1 MPDRRAVT
9 GERVWCYCGINKY
22 AQRLDQLLRAG
33 NIEDNEDNA
42 ENSENGMD
50 IDHTMHNAHQYKDRG
65 GDLGLGDNS
74 FNNIDAYMGA
84 HLDSKLSELE
94 DLHANWHNIDNPVC
108 IPLQTPTPP
117 PDNEEPPDE
126 DGFAH
131 ITEEDYC
138 EYNCWF
144 DKDTLEMDNIIAKT
158 LTKEEMDSIKMMA
171 IRLFGHISQRN
182 YKRSW
187 YSFWEKIYLLSA
199 YCLHQKLAILSG
211 ISPQPI
217 DCCINV
223 CHAFTGPYANEDIC
237 STCKEPRYDSKGRP
251 RQEEG
256 RMDDYIDLQ
265 RYKDLCESN
274 IIVKG
279 EDLGVRYFHGSC
291 NIAYAVMTDG
301 VNLFKQAHSEKS
313 TCWPIMAIN
322 LNLPASKRVKL
333 CNLIPLGVI
342 PGPNQPK
349 DFDSYLE
356 PFVGEAIK
364 QACGV
369 ETYDVTRQERFKLR
383 AHAFLISGNMQ
394 AIKHVTQMKGPNGKV
409 PCRACEAIGVYHT
422 CRKGYYIPLANPA
435 NYPDAIPDGR
445 PDPQDF
451 PPNTIPSYN
460 PLNLPLRTKARIADQ
475 LGEMDAANTKRQR
488 DALSKNYRL
497 INHLILDR
505 IPLICWPDLY
515 PHKYLHLFLLNHGRE
530 LISLWTGSCH
540 SIDDSGNEDYLISA
554 DDWAAIGLETKEASK
569 TLPAAFIRP
578 LPNIQTSQAVFCG
591 ETWAFWLV
599 FIGPVVLRGRLA
611 KKYYEHYLELV
622 EIMKCLTSVTN
633 TTAQIE
639 QLRDKIAHY
648 VKGFEE

>member
-1 MPDRRAVT
+1 MPNRRAVT

-22 AQRLDQLLRAG
+22 GTTPHECHIRTRYQHLAKAQRLDQLLRAG

-50 IDHTMHNAHQYKDRG
+50 IDHTMHNAHQYKDHG

-74 FNNIDAYMGA
+74 FNDIDAYMGA

-94 DLHANWHNIDNPVC
+94 DLHANWHNINNPVC

-117 PDNEEPPDE
+117 PNNKEPPDK

-138 EYNCWF
+138 KYNCWF

-171 IRLFGHISQRN
+171 IQLFGHILQRN
-182 YKRSW
+182 YKHICLLFFLGYPLNQLTAASMSVTHSLDPTPTR
-187 YSFWEKIYLLSA
+187 IYA
-199 YCLHQKLAILSG
+199 LHGYFNNLEMIKRMYYQ
-211 ISPQPI
+211 
-217 DCCINV
+217 
-223 CHAFTGPYANEDIC
+223 ANY
-237 STCKEPRYDSKGRP
+237 T
-251 RQEEG
+251 QEEG

-291 NIAYAVMTDG
+291 DIAYAVMTDG

-342 PGPNQPK
+342 PGPNQLK

-369 ETYDVTRQERFKLR
+369 ETYNVTRQEQFKLR
-383 AHAFLISGNMQ
+383 AHAFLILGNMQ

-409 PCRACEAIGVYHT
+409 PCCACEAIGVYHT

-435 NYPDAIPDGR
+435 NYPNAIPDGR

-451 PPNTIPSYN
+451 PPNTIPLYN

-488 DALSKNYRL
+488 DALSKNYGL
-497 INHLILDR
+497 INHSILDR
-505 IPLICWPDLY
+505 IPSICWPDLY

-540 SIDDSGNEDYLISA
+540 GIDDSGNKDYLISA

-569 TLPAAFIRP
+569 TLPAAFI
-578 LPNIQTSQAVFCG
+578 
-591 ETWAFWLV
+591 
-599 FIGPVVLRGRLA
+599 
-611 KKYYEHYLELV
+611 
-622 EIMKCLTSVTN
+622 
-633 TTAQIE
+633 
-639 QLRDKIAHY
+639 
-648 VKGFEE
+648 